1 MTAMD
6 LRKVRRL
13 GALAAVL
20 VLAGCGPVHT
30 NTDSAGSS
38 TAGATTSETN
48 PAGDIPDSQVYVPFT
63 VPDGSFRVSV
73 PEGWSRSASGKATVF
88 TDKTNTVRL
97 ESLAQPTAPTAESV
111 TAQVVPV
118 IAAATPGYQ
127 PGSVSI
133 VQRDAGPA
141 VLVTYKASSPPN
153 AVTGKSITDAV
164 QRYEFW
170 HAGRT
175 AVITVSGPVGADNVD
190 PWNTITNS
198 LVWQ

>member
-6 LRKVRRL
+6 LRKARRL

-20 VLAGCGPVHT
+20 VLAGCGHGHT
-30 NTDSAGSS
+30 NPATVRSS

-63 VPDGSFRVSV
+63 LPDGSFTVSV
-73 PEGWSRSASGKATVF
+73 PEGWSRSTDGNATVF

-97 ESLAQPTAPTAESV
+97 ESLAQPTAPTVQSV
-111 TAQVVPV
+111 KTQVVPA

-127 PGSVSI
+127 PGSVSM

-141 VLVTYKASSPPN
+141 VLATYQATSPPN
-153 AVTGKSITDAV
+153 GVIDKLITDAV

-175 AVITVSGPVGADNVD
+175 AIITVSGPVGADNVD
-190 PWNTITNS
+190 PWSTITNS
-198 LVWQ
+198 VVWQ